1 MAFQFENKAAFKTSI
16 TQSQVDSHCSVCQR
30 IQNADSANYSAQE
43 SADESADEKMGWWI
57 SLDSYLRTIPQIIDL
72 TIKE

>member
-16 TQSQVDSHCSVCQR
+16 TQSQADSQCSACKR
-30 IQNADSANYSAQE
+30 IQNADSENYPEQE
-43 SADESADEKMGWWI
+43 SADEKTGWWI